1 MKTFSLNNAFLKCFG
16 KFFFFFPR
24 STPSRNRI
32 SSRSRSTSSTSSTT
46 TSSSSGVHL
55 APADVGCFAWEHHPL
70 LGLLELLVMCTV
82 L

>member
-1 MKTFSLNNAFLKCFG
+1 MFRQVFFL
-16 KFFFFFPR
+16 FPR
-24 STPSRNRI
+24 SPTSRNSI